1 MSNFRYRI
9 LADQI
14 YTIDFGND
22 QKVEI
27 PGQEILDLIWLNNR
41 AQFMFKKI
49 DTNPIT
55 VQNPK
60 TV

>member
-27 PGQEILDLIWLNNR
+27 SGQEILDLIWLNNR

>member
-1 MSNFRYRI
+1 MSKFTYHI
-9 LADQI
+9 LPEQTYA
-14 YTIDFGND
+14 IDFGND

-27 PGQEILDLIWLNNR
+27 SGQEILDLIWLNNR